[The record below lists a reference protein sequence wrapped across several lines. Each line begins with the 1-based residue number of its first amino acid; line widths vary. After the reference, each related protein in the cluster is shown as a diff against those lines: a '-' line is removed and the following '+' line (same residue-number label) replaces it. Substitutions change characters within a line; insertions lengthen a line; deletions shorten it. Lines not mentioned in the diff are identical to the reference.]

1 MREKRELN
9 ETELENAVGGVNWEL
24 FSNCLV
30 DNSAEN
36 DPELAEIMAE
46 INKPNR
52 DYITIAIMTVKL
64 LDTGNPL
71 IVSAFNAAK

>member
-36 DPELAEIMAE
+36 DPELAERLYNVVLE
-46 INKPNR
+46 FNR
-52 DYITIAIMTVKL
+52 PVFRKKRPTIGRGSEEEK
-64 LDTGNPL
+64 
-71 IVSAFNAAK
+71 K